1 MTTTSSPTTLHRSK
15 RATGTT
21 APAALPPSGRPA
33 PDLGAELA
41 GARLLRIS
49 DVSHAVGLSSS
60 QIYQLITENAF
71 PAPIKLS
78 SRCSRWRAREVH
90 AWLEAL
96 Q

>member
-1 MTTTSSPTTLHRSK
+1 M
-15 RATGTT
+15 
-21 APAALPPSGRPA
+21 
-33 PDLGAELA
+33 
-41 GARLLRIS
+41 RIS